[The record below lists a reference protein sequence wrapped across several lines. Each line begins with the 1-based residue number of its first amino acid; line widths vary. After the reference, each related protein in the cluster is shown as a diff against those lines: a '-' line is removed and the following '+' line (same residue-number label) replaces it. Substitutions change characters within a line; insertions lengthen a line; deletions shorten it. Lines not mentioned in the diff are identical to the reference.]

1 MKKKIVTILSLFTLL
16 FASLFPATS
25 VLAQGT
31 INVDVNIKNMMNSTT
46 SGQDALYRMDFK
58 VTGINASYT
67 NAKLTVNVSQGY
79 NLDIANMP
87 LSSIA
92 INGVIPTYNASSN
105 VLLYDLGTVNA
116 GLDYS
121 LVLKVL
127 TKNGTTPNNTNLTL
141 GATFT
146 ADNFSGNASSSA
158 SVNVTA
164 SNTISTS
171 KSVTTITDGNGGSVS
186 RPPATGDLVTWTVKV
201 ADMNKTNGLL
211 YLKEGSNIVIVDTLP
226 AGLTYVSDD
235 SGGGYNASANT
246 VTWTVSAPTLAQ
258 QEAAIGNLFEKT
270 MKVKTKITSTTNF
283 DKITNNVKATATDI
297 NGNQVTNSSSASL
310 DMGLSNPSD
319 PEIPGGNIWYL
330 QHGANAQAGF
340 ENHDYKH
347 QSNPDPTLYNDQTW
361 MTGFSINNAN
371 ANSKT
376 KDMTSYEINY
386 SIDSHL
392 DLSNLYV
399 PSYVLAY
406 DAANNPSTAMTG
418 ARHPKMDIYITVNGK
433 EYKAVTEATDL
444 TTYQM
449 STIFSQLGLAKDSH
463 ASNVRYH
470 YTYAPAGMYARYMK
484 LNFTIQKGYIGQV
497 KNTLIYKV
505 EGYNASGNK
514 VTIDTTSTS
523 PNTSDVVGART
534 AEIVARPT
542 PGPPIATSQI
552 VFDSKNNGVVDLG
565 PNRVTGGFY
574 NASSSTSS
582 MNGPFSA
589 VILLPKGVKVN
600 MADPRYQLR
609 NLAGT
614 WDSGTTDGNNTNGTV
629 KIISNNYNGTGQQQ
643 ILVNWTSD
651 MVMTPGQVLQYGFN
665 VTIDSTVT
673 SPIQLYTFGSS
684 SDTNLTVPTT
694 PSQITDSF
702 LLTDNGSDTI
712 AKLPDLN
719 NNGSTTDKLVKSGA
733 EYIVLSNFG
742 LNTKKEVKGNLD
754 SDYSDFGHA
763 TLGGKVDYRISLS
776 TRNQN
781 QSLTNFV
788 FVDVLPSVGDLG
800 ITDNSTRQSKFTPQ
814 LTGAIGL
821 PGSWNSHVTVYY
833 STAKNPSR
841 ADLTEHV
848 KYPDTTTQ
856 MTDPAGVETPN
867 WQTADQVTDWSK
879 IHSYMIKQ
887 NAGDVWNNIPNLI
900 FSFQVQAPTLAQL
913 KANGETSALAT
924 NVTGD
929 PGTGEKDRAA
939 WNSFAY
945 QENFSQVIEPLKV
958 GVALE
963 NYTGEVYL
971 LKFENGTTE
980 DTNNDGKPDIDENYH
995 LTKGNPLVSAEFD
1008 LIDSDGKVVGHATTD
1023 KDGQIHFKNVW
1034 YGDYTLV
1041 ETKAPA
1047 GYELLKK
1054 PIPVMVSAENNG
1066 VSVAFAGDSPQTVL
1080 PNTGGDRKAQL
1091 PLLIASSIGL
1101 IGLVIVGGA
1110 VVFQSKRKKEGGKD
1124 GYK

>member
-1 MKKKIVTILSLFTLL
+1 MKKKILTCLGVLILTLT
-16 FASLFPATS
+16 SLFPAANAF
-25 VLAQGT
+25 AQGT
-31 INVDVNIKNMMNSTT
+31 LNVDVNVSNMMNSVT

-58 VTGINASYT
+58 VTGIIASYT
-67 NAKLTVNVSQGY
+67 KAKLTVNVPQGY

-92 INGVIPTYNASSN
+92 INGVTPTYNTSSN

-127 TKNGTTPNNTNLTL
+127 TKNGTTPNNTKLTL
-141 GATFT
+141 GATFS

-201 ADMNKTNGLL
+201 ADMNKTNGIL

-235 SGGGYNASANT
+235 SGGVYNASANT

-258 QEAAIGNLFEKT
+258 QEAATGNLFDKT
-270 MKVKTKITSTTNF
+270 MQVKTKITSTTNF
-283 DKITNNVKATATDI
+283 DKLTNNVKATATDL
-297 NGNQVTNSSSASL
+297 NGNQVTNSSSAEL
-310 DMGLSNPSD
+310 VLGMSNPSE
-319 PEIPGGNIWYL
+319 PPATPGTTWGL
-330 QHGANAQAGF
+330 GHGANAQAGF
-340 ENHDYKH
+340 GEHDYKFE
-347 QSNPDPTLYNDQTW
+347 SNPDPTLYNDQTW
-361 MTGFSINNAN
+361 MTGFWVNVNQ
-371 ANSKT
+371 ANSLT
-376 KDMTSYEINY
+376 KDLIGYEVNY

-392 DLSNLYV
+392 NLSNLYI
-399 PSYVLAY
+399 PTYVLAY
-406 DAANNPSTAMTG
+406 DTLNNPGTPLVG

-463 ASNVRYH
+463 VSKVRYH
-470 YTYAPAGMYARYMK
+470 YTFAPAGMYMMNMN
-484 LNFTIQKGYIGQV
+484 LNFTIEPGYMGQV
-497 KNTLIYKV
+497 KNTMIYHI

-514 VTIDTTSTS
+514 VTIDTTNDTNNLESKA
-523 PNTSDVVGART
+523 GART
-534 AEIVARPT
+534 AEIAARPT
-542 PGPPIATSQI
+542 PGPPVSTSKI
-552 VFDSKNNGVVDLG
+552 EFDTKNNGVVDQG

-574 NASSSTSS
+574 NASSSTSN

-589 VILLPKGVKVN
+589 VVLLPKGVTVN
-600 MADPRYQLR
+600 TVNPEYQLKSI
-609 NLAGT
+609 AG
-614 WDSGTTDGNNTNGTV
+614 WDTKATSGTNTNGTI
-629 KIISNNYNGTGQQQ
+629 KIISNNYNGTGKQQ

-651 MVMTPGQVLQYGFN
+651 MVMAPGQVLQYGFN
-665 VTIDSTVT
+665 VNIDNTAT

-684 SDTNLTVPTT
+684 SDTNLTIPTT

-719 NNGSTTDKLVKSGA
+719 NNGSSTDKLVKSGA
-733 EYIVLSNFG
+733 EYIVLTNYG
-742 LNTKKEVKGNLD
+742 LNNIKQVKGNLD
-754 SDYSDFGHA
+754 NAYSDFGHVSP
-763 TLGGKVDYRISLS
+763 GENISYKLDL
-776 TRNQN
+776 TARNPN

-788 FVDVLPSVGDLG
+788 FVDVLPSVGDIG
-800 ITDNSTRQSKFTPQ
+800 ITDNSARQSRFTPIMA
-814 LTGAIGL
+814 GPISV
-821 PGSWNSHVTVYY
+821 PSSWNSHVTIYY
-833 STAKNPSR
+833 STSKNPSR

-848 KYPDTTTQ
+848 KYPNTTTQ
-856 MTDPAGVETPN
+856 MTDPAGAETPN

-887 NAGDVWNNIPNLI
+887 NDGDVWIGLKDLKNVTFNMK
-900 FSFQVQAPTLAQL
+900 APTIAQL
-913 KANGETSALAT
+913 KANGETSALAN

-929 PGTGEKDRAA
+929 PRTGEKNRAA
-939 WNSFAY
+939 WNSFVY

-980 DTNNDGKPDIDENYH
+980 DTNNDGKPDINENYH
-995 LTKGNPLVSAEFD
+995 LTKGNPLAGAEFD
-1008 LIDSDGKVVGHATTD
+1008 LIDSDGKVVGHSTTD
-1023 KDGQIHFKNVW
+1023 KGGQIHFKNVW

-1041 ETKAPA
+1041 ETKAPE

-1054 PIPVMVSAENNG
+1054 PIPVTISDENNG

-1080 PNTGGDRKAQL
+1080 PNTGVDRKAQL

-1101 IGLVIVGGA
+1101 IGIVIVGGA